1 MHPVVE
7 PPDDG
12 GRPPGGSNGCRAND
26 PTRHGMRRFLAP
38 FASRDFRLLWSA
50 STISLLGD
58 GIWFVAIGWQTLA
71 LSNSATALAV
81 VWLAFTLPHI
91 AMLLFGGVISDRLPR
106 RRVLLA
112 ANIVSGVFVGAMA
125 VLSLAGVLSVWKLVI
140 LVAGYGASEAVFG
153 PAYGAIVPE
162 LVDREVLQ
170 QANSLN
176 QLNRPVALRLVG
188 PLLGGLL
195 VGAFGTGTAFAFD
208 ALTFAVSAAILSR
221 MRVPRTV
228 FEGMETSVRA
238 VLREVGEGLSAVR
251 RVPWLWAGMG
261 ADAIG
266 TLATWGC
273 VQALV
278 PIIVRDDLGG
288 SAATLGFVYA
298 AGGVGAVVA
307 AFLTGSRG
315 SLRRP
320 VVVLFLVLAGKVAAV
335 GLFAFA
341 TSAATAML
349 ASFVMGSLSTVGLVI
364 WMTLIHE
371 RVQGDLL
378 GRVNSIDWL
387 VSTSLMPIAL
397 VVVGPL
403 ADAFGARALL
413 AVTGFGGA
421 LLVLS
426 FLLVPGVLAGEQ
438 LRNQPEPT

>member
-1 MHPVVE
+1 
-7 PPDDG
+7 
-12 GRPPGGSNGCRAND
+12 
-26 PTRHGMRRFLAP
+26 MRRFLAP

-58 GIWFVAIGWQTLA
+58 GIWFVAIGWQTLT

-125 VLSLAGVLSVWKLVI
+125 VLSLTGTLSIWKLVI

-162 LVDREVLQ
+162 LVDREILQ

-176 QLNRPVALRLVG
+176 QLNRPIALRLVG
-188 PLLGGLL
+188 PVLGGIL
-195 VGAFGTGTAFAFD
+195 VGALGAGTAFALD
-208 ALTFAVSAAILSR
+208 AATFAVSAAILAR

-228 FEGMETSVRA
+228 FDGMETSVRA
-238 VLREVGEGLSAVR
+238 VLREVGEGLAAVR

-278 PIIVRDDLGG
+278 PIVVRDDLGG
-288 SAATLGFVYA
+288 SAETLGFVYA

-307 AFLTGSRG
+307 ALMTGSRG

-320 VVVLFLVLAGKVAAV
+320 VIVLFLVLAGKVAAV

-341 TSAATAML
+341 TSPATAML
-349 ASFVMGSLSTVGLVI
+349 ASFLMGSLSTVGLVI

-387 VSTSLMPIAL
+387 VSTSLMPLAL

-426 FLLVPGVLAGEQ
+426 FLLVPGVLAGEELQ
-438 LRNQPEPT
+438 NQPEPT

>member
-1 MHPVVE
+1 
-7 PPDDG
+7 
-12 GRPPGGSNGCRAND
+12 
-26 PTRHGMRRFLAP
+26 MRRFLAP
-38 FASRDFRLLWSA
+38 FASRDFTLLWSA

-112 ANIVSGVFVGAMA
+112 ANIVSGVFVGGMA
-125 VLSLAGVLSVWKLVI
+125 VLSLTGTLSLWKLLI

-176 QLNRPVALRLVG
+176 QLNRPLALRLVG
-188 PLLGGLL
+188 PVLGGLL
-195 VGAFGTGTAFAFD
+195 VGTLGAGTAFALD
-208 ALTFAVSAAILSR
+208 AVTFAVSAAILSR

-228 FEGMETSVRA
+228 FDGMETSARA
-238 VLREVGEGLSAVR
+238 VLREVGEGLAAVR

-278 PIIVRDDLGG
+278 PIVVRDDLGG
-288 SAATLGFVYA
+288 SAETLGFVYA
-298 AGGVGAVVA
+298 AAGVGAVLA
-307 AFLTGSRG
+307 ALLTGSRG
-315 SLRRP
+315 NLRRP
-320 VVVLFLVLAGKVAAV
+320 IVVLFLVLAGKVAAV

-349 ASFVMGSLSTVGLVI
+349 ASFLMGLLSTVGLVI

-387 VSTSLMPIAL
+387 VSTSLMPVAL

-413 AVTGFGGA
+413 AVAGFGGA

>member
-1 MHPVVE
+1 M
-7 PPDDG
+7 
-12 GRPPGGSNGCRAND
+12 
-26 PTRHGMRRFLAP
+26 TRFLAP

-112 ANIVSGVFVGAMA
+112 ANIVSGVFIGAMA
-125 VLSLAGVLSVWKLVI
+125 VLSLAGALSIWKLVI

-162 LVDREVLQ
+162 LVDREILQ

-176 QLNRPVALRLVG
+176 QLNRPIALRLAG
-188 PLLGGLL
+188 PLLGGIL
-195 VGAFGTGTAFAFD
+195 VGALGTGIAFAFD
-208 ALTFAVSAAILSR
+208 AVTFAVSAAILAR

-238 VLREVGEGLSAVR
+238 VLREVGEGLAAVR

-278 PIIVRDDLGG
+278 PIVVRDDLGG
-288 SAATLGFVYA
+288 SAETLGFVYA

-307 AFLTGSRG
+307 ALMTGSRG

-320 VVVLFLVLAGKVAAV
+320 VVVLFLVLASKVAAV

-341 TSAATAML
+341 TSPATAML
-349 ASFVMGSLSTVGLVI
+349 ASFLMGSLSTVGLVI

-387 VSTSLMPIAL
+387 VSTSLMPLAL

-413 AVTGFGGA
+413 AVAGFGGA

-426 FLLVPGVLAGEQ
+426 FLLVPGVLAGEELQ
-438 LRNQPEPT
+438 NQPEPT

>member
-1 MHPVVE
+1 
-7 PPDDG
+7 
-12 GRPPGGSNGCRAND
+12 
-26 PTRHGMRRFLAP
+26 MRRFLAP

-228 FEGMETSVRA
+228 FEGMETSLRA

-307 AFLTGSRG
+307 ALLTGSRG

>member
-1 MHPVVE
+1 
-7 PPDDG
+7 
-12 GRPPGGSNGCRAND
+12 
-26 PTRHGMRRFLAP
+26 MRRFLAP

-125 VLSLAGVLSVWKLVI
+125 VLSLTGTLSVWKLVI

-176 QLNRPVALRLVG
+176 QLNRPVAFRLVG
-188 PLLGGLL
+188 PVLGGLL
-195 VGAFGTGTAFAFD
+195 VGAFGAGTAFAFD
-208 ALTFAVSAAILSR
+208 AVTFAVSAAILSR

-228 FEGMETSVRA
+228 FDGMETSVRA
-238 VLREVGEGLSAVR
+238 VLREVGEGLAAVR

-278 PIIVRDDLGG
+278 PIVVRDDLGG
-288 SAATLGFVYA
+288 SATTLGFVYA

-307 AFLTGSRG
+307 ALMTGSRG

-349 ASFVMGSLSTVGLVI
+349 ASFLMGLLSTVGLVI

-397 VVVGPL
+397 AVVGPL

>member
-1 MHPVVE
+1 
-7 PPDDG
+7 
-12 GRPPGGSNGCRAND
+12 
-26 PTRHGMRRFLAP
+26 MRRFLAP

-58 GIWFVAIGWQTLA
+58 GIWFVAIGWQTLT

-125 VLSLAGVLSVWKLVI
+125 VLSLTGTLSIWKLVI

-162 LVDREVLQ
+162 LVDREILQ

-176 QLNRPVALRLVG
+176 QLNRPIALRLVG
-188 PLLGGLL
+188 PVLGGIL
-195 VGAFGTGTAFAFD
+195 VGALGAGTAFALD
-208 ALTFAVSAAILSR
+208 AATFAVSAAILAR
-221 MRVPRTV
+221 MRVPRTACD
-228 FEGMETSVRA
+228 GMETSVRA

-278 PIIVRDDLGG
+278 PIVVRDDLGG
-288 SAATLGFVYA
+288 SAETLGFVYA

-307 AFLTGSRG
+307 ALMTGSRG

-320 VVVLFLVLAGKVAAV
+320 VIVLFLVLAGKVAAV

-341 TSAATAML
+341 TSPATAML
-349 ASFVMGSLSTVGLVI
+349 ASFLMGSLSTVGLVI

-387 VSTSLMPIAL
+387 VSTSLMPLAL

-426 FLLVPGVLAGEQ
+426 FLLVPGVLAGEELQ
-438 LRNQPEPT
+438 NQPEPT

>member
-1 MHPVVE
+1 LS
-7 PPDDG
+7 
-12 GRPPGGSNGCRAND
+12 RL
-26 PTRHGMRRFLAP
+26 LAP
-38 FASRDFRLLWSA
+38 FASRDFRLLWTA

-58 GIWFVAIGWQTLA
+58 GVWYVAIGWQTLA
-71 LSNSATALAV
+71 LSNSATALAL

-91 AMLLFGGVISDRLPR
+91 AMLLFGGVLSDRLSR
-106 RRVLLA
+106 RRVLLG
-112 ANIVSGVFVGAMA
+112 ANIVSGVFVGSIAA
-125 VLSLAGVLSVWKLVI
+125 LSLTGELTLWKLFI

-162 LVDREVLQ
+162 LVEREVLT

-176 QLNRPVALRLVG
+176 QLNRPIALRLAG
-188 PLLGGLL
+188 PALGGAL
-195 VGAFGTGTAFAFD
+195 VVGLGVGWALAFD
-208 ALTFAVSAAILSR
+208 AGTFAVSALILSR
-221 MRVPRTV
+221 MAVPRTAIAAV
-228 FEGMETSVRA
+228 ETSVRA

-278 PIIVRDDLGG
+278 PVLVRDDLGG
-288 SAATLGFVYA
+288 GAGALGAIYA

-307 AFLTGSRG
+307 ALLTGSRG
-315 SLRRP
+315 SPRRP
-320 VVVLFLVLAGKVAAV
+320 LTVLFLVLAGKVAAV
-335 GLFAFA
+335 GLFGFA
-341 TSAATAML
+341 TSTATAMI
-349 ASFVMGSLSTVGLVI
+349 ASFLMGALSTVGVVV

-387 VSTSLMPIAL
+387 VSTSLMPVAL

-403 ADAFGARALL
+403 ADAFGVRALL
-413 AVTGFGGA
+413 VVAGFGGA
-421 LLVLS
+421 MLVLS
-426 FLLVPGVLAGEQ
+426 FLLVPGVLAGEKVDTV
-438 LRNQPEPT
+438 PGAV

>member
-1 MHPVVE
+1 
-7 PPDDG
+7 
-12 GRPPGGSNGCRAND
+12 
-26 PTRHGMRRFLAP
+26 
-38 FASRDFRLLWSA
+38 
-50 STISLLGD
+50 
-58 GIWFVAIGWQTLA
+58 
-71 LSNSATALAV
+71 
-81 VWLAFTLPHI
+81 
-91 AMLLFGGVISDRLPR
+91 MLLFGGVISDRLPR

-112 ANIVSGVFVGAMA
+112 ANIVSGIFVGAIA
-125 VLSLAGVLSVWKLVI
+125 VLSLAGVLSLWSLLV

-176 QLNRPVALRLVG
+176 QLNRPLALRLAG
-188 PLLGGLL
+188 PAVGGLL
-195 VGAFGTGTAFAFD
+195 VGGLGAGAALAID
-208 ALTFAVSAAILSR
+208 AATFVVSAAILSR

-238 VLREVGEGLSAVR
+238 VLREVGEGLAAVR

-278 PIIVRDDLGG
+278 PIVVRDDLGG
-288 SAATLGFVYA
+288 SAETLGFVYA

-307 AFLTGSRG
+307 AVATGSRG
-315 SLRRP
+315 SPRRP
-320 VVVLFLVLAGKVAAV
+320 VTVLFLVLAGKVAAV
-335 GLFAFA
+335 GLFGFA
-341 TSAATAML
+341 TSAATAMV
-349 ASFVMGSLSTVGLVI
+349 ASFLMGALSTVGLVI

-387 VSTSLMPIAL
+387 VSTSLMPVAL
-397 VVVGPL
+397 AVVGPL
-403 ADAFGARALL
+403 ADAFGAQALL
-413 AVTGFGGA
+413 VVTGFGGA

-426 FLLVPGVLAGEQ
+426 FLLVPGVLAGERF
-438 LRNQPEPT
+438 RNQPEPT

>member
-1 MHPVVE
+1 
-7 PPDDG
+7 
-12 GRPPGGSNGCRAND
+12 
-26 PTRHGMRRFLAP
+26 MRRFLAP

-112 ANIVSGVFVGAMA
+112 ANIVSGVFIGAMA
-125 VLSLAGVLSVWKLVI
+125 VLSLAGALSIWKLVI
-140 LVAGYGASEAVFG
+140 LVAGYGASEAAFG

-162 LVDREVLQ
+162 LVDREILQ

-176 QLNRPVALRLVG
+176 QLNRPIALRLAG
-188 PLLGGLL
+188 PLLGGIL
-195 VGAFGTGTAFAFD
+195 VGALGTGIAFAFD
-208 ALTFAVSAAILSR
+208 AVTFAVSAAILAR

-238 VLREVGEGLSAVR
+238 VLREVGEGLAAVR

-278 PIIVRDDLGG
+278 PIVVRDDLGG
-288 SAATLGFVYA
+288 SAETLGFVYA

-307 AFLTGSRG
+307 ALMTGSRG

-320 VVVLFLVLAGKVAAV
+320 VVVLFLVLASKVAAV

-341 TSAATAML
+341 TSPATAML
-349 ASFVMGSLSTVGLVI
+349 ASFLMGSLSTVGLVI

-387 VSTSLMPIAL
+387 VSTSLMPLAL

-413 AVTGFGGA
+413 AVAGFGGA

-426 FLLVPGVLAGEQ
+426 FLLVPGVLAGEELQ
-438 LRNQPEPT
+438 NQPEPT

>member
-1 MHPVVE
+1 MAAPTGAACE
-7 PPDDG
+7 
-12 GRPPGGSNGCRAND
+12 RPAQ
-26 PTRHGMRRFLAP
+26 HGMRRFLAP

-58 GIWFVAIGWQTLA
+58 GIWFVAIGWQTLT

-125 VLSLAGVLSVWKLVI
+125 VLSLTGTLSIWKLVI

-162 LVDREVLQ
+162 LVDREILQ

-176 QLNRPVALRLVG
+176 QLNRPLALRLVG
-188 PLLGGLL
+188 PVLGGIL
-195 VGAFGTGTAFAFD
+195 VGGFGAGTAFALD
-208 ALTFAVSAAILSR
+208 AATFAVSAAILAR

-238 VLREVGEGLSAVR
+238 VLREVGDGLNAVR

-278 PIIVRDDLGG
+278 PIVIRDDLGG
-288 SAATLGFVYA
+288 SAETLGFVYA
-298 AGGVGAVVA
+298 ASGVGAVVA
-307 AFLTGSRG
+307 ALTTGSRG
-315 SLRRP
+315 SPRRP

-341 TSAATAML
+341 TSAATAMV
-349 ASFVMGSLSTVGLVI
+349 ASFLMGALTTVGLVI

-397 VVVGPL
+397 AVVGPL

-426 FLLVPGVLAGEQ
+426 FLLVPGVLAGEELQ
-438 LRNQPEPT
+438 NQPEPT